1 MIGTKSLLCFYP
13 VQANRGDLLAALASV
28 QVESG
33 LLVGL
38 ESLSSVQEQIANC
51 IYVLHKTYH
60 SNQSYHKGGYYF
72 KLS

>member
-1 MIGTKSLLCFYP
+1 MIWQKVDMFYPVP

-38 ESLSSVQEQIANC
+38 ESLSSVQEQIENF
-51 IYVLHKTYH
+51 IHV
-60 SNQSYHKGGYYF
+60 NFPF
-72 KLS
+72 KHN